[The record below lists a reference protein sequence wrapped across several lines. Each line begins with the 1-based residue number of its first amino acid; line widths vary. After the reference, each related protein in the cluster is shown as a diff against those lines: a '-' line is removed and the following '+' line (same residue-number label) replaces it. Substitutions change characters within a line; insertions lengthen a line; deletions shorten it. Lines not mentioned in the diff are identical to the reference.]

1 MRQEVGQ
8 GANILGDRFVLL
20 IKNKDTD
27 KEMFKARY
35 VVQGHLDW
43 DKNMLVHNSTNV
55 GQKDVWLLISI
66 ATIFG
71 FEIWSEDMSQAYLQG
86 AERTLRKVYIT
97 WNSEFQ
103 LENNKLLELLRPLYW
118 FADAGDYRL
127 TTYLLYPQ
135 EMIDTHMDDI
145 ISAGD
150 RRFEQNKL
158 DTARRFDT
166 KLRELVS
173 FAFASVAIVTNPDL
187 TRTMHQRPHA

>member
-1 MRQEVGQ
+1 
-8 GANILGDRFVLL
+8 
-20 IKNKDTD
+20 
-27 KEMFKARY
+27 
-35 VVQGHLDW
+35 
-43 DKNMLVHNSTNV
+43 
-55 GQKDVWLLISI
+55 
-66 ATIFG
+66 
-71 FEIWSEDMSQAYLQG
+71 MSQAYLQG
-86 AERTLRKVYIT
+86 AERSLRKVYIT

-127 TTYLLYPQ
+127 ATYLLYPQ
-135 EMIDTHMDDI
+135 EMIDTHMDDT

-173 FAFASVAIVTNPDL
+173 FAFASVAFVTNPDL